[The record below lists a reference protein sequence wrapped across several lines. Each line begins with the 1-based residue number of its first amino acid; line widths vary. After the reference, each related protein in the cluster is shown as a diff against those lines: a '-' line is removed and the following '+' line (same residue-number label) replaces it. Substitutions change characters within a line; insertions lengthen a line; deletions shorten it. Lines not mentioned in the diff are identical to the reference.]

1 MLKTS
6 RDSAGALLTIDLD
19 AIRANYRLL
28 RETLGA
34 TACAGVVKADAYGL
48 GAAQV
53 AAALEAEGCR
63 TFFVAHV
70 AEGVALRETVGADTG
85 IFVLNGLPPGSE
97 RDGVDAGLVPVLNSL
112 EQAAAWRAEAA
123 RLGRRLPALFAAT
136 RATANM
142 LRESGARDSPACIA
156 LYSSTICR

>member
-48 GAAQV
+48 GADRIAP
-53 AAALEAEGCR
+53 ALAAEGCR
-63 TFFVAHV
+63 HFFVPHLD
-70 AEGVALRETVGADTG
+70 EGIALR
-85 IFVLNGLPPGSE
+85 PH
-97 RDGVDAGLVPVLNSL
+97 VP
-112 EQAAAWRAEAA
+112 AEADIFI
-123 RLGRRLPALFAAT
+123 LHGLMP
-136 RATANM
+136 RAP
-142 LRESGARDSPACIA
+142 RPKPWSIG
-156 LYSSTICR
+156 